1 MTLHNYCEKYFL
13 KFVCYYKHTKNLK
26 FMALWMTIIF
36 TYEISISTQHILFKR
51 IKASMTLS
59 FNNVLSISFKGNL
72 EYNMIYE
79 SWNYSAKK
87 LHEKSSSYTHMD

>member
-1 MTLHNYCEKYFL
+1 
-13 KFVCYYKHTKNLK
+13 
-26 FMALWMTIIF
+26 MTIIF

-79 SWNYSAKK
+79 S
-87 LHEKSSSYTHMD
+87 